1 MTPIDFF
8 WRSVHRAPD
17 RPAVFSSEGVL
28 SYGELASRVRRRAA
42 GLRKLDSSPGALI
55 CVGGDNSIE
64 HLITLLAV
72 LAADKVWVP
81 LNPRNGDP
89 ELARIIEFTEAKLS
103 LVDAPLAARLAGIA
117 GVETFESA
125 DRREEDVAP
134 GPSAVRPLGATQ
146 AVKFTGGTTGTP
158 KGVQQTLRAWN
169 TNIVTQVHE
178 IGLKPHDRYLVAAPL
193 THGTSTYVLPTL
205 AVGGALVFPS
215 EPGAGGL
222 LDAIA
227 EHRATYS
234 FGPPALI
241 SMLAAEQRRMP
252 RALPSLRCLI
262 AGGAAIRADQ
272 IADAQGAF
280 GPVLAVTFG
289 QTEAPQIA
297 AWLPPEDMIG
307 DRSLSAG
314 RATLLTEIAILGEN
328 GERLETGDVG
338 EIAIRGDLVMS
349 GYLNAPEESAKVLAD
364 GWLRT
369 GDIGTLDVDGYLFIR
384 DRLRDIIITGGFNVF
399 PSDVEAVLGN
409 HPAVADCSVI
419 GVADKKWGEAVHAAI
434 QPSDPGNWNE
444 ASVIAA
450 VKRALGPVKTPK
462 AVHLFEQL
470 PRSPVG
476 KILKSAIRDEISAR
490 IAANE
495 NTDR

>member
-1 MTPIDFF
+1 MNPIDFF
-8 WRSVHRAPD
+8 WRSVRRAPD
-17 RPAVFSSEGVL
+17 RPAVFSREGSL
-28 SYGELASRVRRRAA
+28 SYVELASRVRSRAT
-42 GLRKLDSSPGALI
+42 GLREADPAPGSLI
-55 CVGGDNSIE
+55 CVGGDNSVE
-64 HLITLLAV
+64 HLVTMLAV

-89 ELARIIEFTEAKLS
+89 ELVRIIEFTQAKCS
-103 LVDAPLAARLAGIA
+103 LVDEPLAARLAGIA
-117 GVETFESA
+117 GVETFA
-125 DRREEDVAP
+125 AVDGREAGILAP
-134 GPSAVRPLGATQ
+134 ASTRPLGAAQ
-146 AVKFTGGTTGTP
+146 AIKFTGGTTGTP

-215 EPGAGGL
+215 EQGTGGL

-227 EHRATYS
+227 ERRATYS

-241 SMLAAEQRRMP
+241 SMLAAEQRRTP

-262 AGGAAIRADQ
+262 AGGAAMRADQ
-272 IADAQGAF
+272 VAEAQAAF

-297 AWLPPEDMIG
+297 AWLPSEDMVGERIM
-307 DRSLSAG
+307 SAG
-314 RATLLTEIAILGEN
+314 RATLLTEIAIIGEN
-328 GERLETGDVG
+328 GDLLAAG
-338 EIAIRGDLVMS
+338 EEGEVAIRGDLVMS
-349 GYLNAPEESAKVLAD
+349 GYLNSSDETAKVLVD

-369 GDIGTLDVDGYLFIR
+369 GDVGMLDNEGYLFIR

-419 GVADKKWGEAVHAAI
+419 GVADAKWGEAVHAAV

-450 VKRALGPVKTPK
+450 VKAALGPVKTPK

-495 NTDR
+495 NTDC